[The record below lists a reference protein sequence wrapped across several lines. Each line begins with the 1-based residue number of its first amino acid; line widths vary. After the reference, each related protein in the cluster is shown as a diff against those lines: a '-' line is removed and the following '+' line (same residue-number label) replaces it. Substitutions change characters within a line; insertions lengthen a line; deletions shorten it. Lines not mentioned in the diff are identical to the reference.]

1 MGILPR
7 QVELNFRGNHREQP
21 VLVEAGQ
28 YVLQYHARLKR
39 AGGAIAVFHRQQDLR
54 VVLRILCRGAQGT
67 GDRDAESIRL
77 IIQQGGYFPFLIHR
91 VDGEGKV
98 AAFFQI
104 QHALYRETLAAHNA
118 VDIVEVNVNMFCL
131 RVTLQIIRH
140 FHGNVVL
147 QGINFFIKPQT

>member
-1 MGILPR
+1 VQR
-7 QVELNFRGNHREQP
+7 
-21 VLVEAGQ
+21 
-28 YVLQYHARLKR
+28 
-39 AGGAIAVFHRQQDLR
+39 
-54 VVLRILCRGAQGT
+54 AQGT
-67 GDRDAESIRL
+67 GDRDAESVRF
-77 IIQQGGYFPFLIHR
+77 IISRAAIFLSDPSSR
-91 VDGEGKV
+91 RRGKV